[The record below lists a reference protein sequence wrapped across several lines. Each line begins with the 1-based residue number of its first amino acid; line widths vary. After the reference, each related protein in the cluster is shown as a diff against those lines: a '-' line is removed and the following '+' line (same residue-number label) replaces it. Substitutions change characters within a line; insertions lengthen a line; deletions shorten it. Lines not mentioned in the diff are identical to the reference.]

1 MLRAEGLEIAVP
13 GRVLVRGLE
22 FEVAAGERWGV
33 LGRNGAG
40 KSTMLHTLA
49 GLHAPEHGTV
59 LLDRRHID
67 RYSRRAVAQRIGVL
81 LQEESRDYWGSA
93 RDYALLG
100 RFPHAGSVFGP
111 GTNDYA
117 IAEASLALMDL
128 SALSGRAYGS
138 LSGGERQRA
147 RLAAL
152 FAQQPALF
160 LCDEPLQHLDL
171 PHQVALLEALSRQ
184 SREHGA
190 GLLLVLHDL
199 VFASRYC
206 DHLLLLFGD
215 GRFAAGPC
223 RAVLTEENLLA
234 LYGFPVEI
242 HEIGA
247 ERVFVP
253 ARASQMHGYNPPLPS
268 MPTDPSQQ

>member
-1 MLRAEGLEIAVP
+1 MLRAEGLTVGVP
-13 GRVLVRGLE
+13 GRVLVRELDI
-22 FEVAAGERWGV
+22 EVAAGQRWGV

-40 KSTMLHTLA
+40 KSTLLHALA
-49 GLHAPEHGTV
+49 GLHMPDAGNV
-59 LLDRRHID
+59 LLDGRAIGSYR
-67 RYSRRAVAQRIGVL
+67 RRAVAQRIGVL

-93 RDYALLG
+93 KDYALLG

-111 GTNDYA
+111 AARDHE
-117 IAEASLALMDL
+117 IADASLATMDL
-128 SALSGRAYGS
+128 SALASRAYSS

-171 PHQVALLEALSRQ
+171 PHQVALLESLSLKAGDQ
-184 SREHGA
+184 GA

-199 VFASRYC
+199 IFAARYC
-206 DHLLLLFGD
+206 DRLLLLFGD

-223 RAVLTEENLLA
+223 RDVLNERNLLA

-242 HEIGA
+242 REVGG
-247 ERVFVP
+247 ERVFLP
-253 ARASQMHGYNPPLPS
+253 ARASQVPGYNPPLSS
-268 MPTDPSQQ
+268 MPTDRTS